1 MSEERMRELVS
12 YREKVALLDQT
23 KKQEGTLVD
32 GVQSIQKAL
41 SSRGTR
47 EAVPERVAVTGQ
59 KSARRQLRL

>member
-12 YREKVALLDQT
+12 YREKTALLEQT
-23 KKQEGTLVD
+23 KKQEGTLID

-41 SSRGTR
+41 NSRRTR

-59 KSARRQLRL
+59 KSGRRQLRL